1 MIDVKIFIS
10 SRSVKMKKN
19 YELAKIE
26 FILIDQC
33 DIITASTSEPGPIT
47 GNGPIGGGG
56 YDPDGWT

>member
-1 MIDVKIFIS
+1 
-10 SRSVKMKKN
+10 MKKN